1 MAIGFY
7 RLPPWRTEKR
17 NERTFSTGG
26 CRCPSCRYGNTLPR
40 QSRCGSALPMACGM
54 LRFRYFSDFSG
65 GTGAKAGLRPAKNS
79 RAVRCGISSGMRR
92 VCGFSGRY
100 GIVSSSGYSEEISA
114 GLLLVRGLCVRR
126 LAGSTNGPQYRAV
139 GIPGHRCDG
148 GPCGGPDLYG
158 LCLYGGLPVPDHFL
172 QAGQGQGRTFCCE
185 S

>member
-100 GIVSSSGYSEEISA
+100 GSGGYLDGVRYTPKPRMSFSTRCLSCGSGTAESSGVKSSSSNSPA
-114 GLLLVRGLCVRR
+114 
-126 LAGSTNGPQYRAV
+126 NAV
-139 GIPGHRCDG
+139 KM
-148 GPCGGPDLYG
+148 L
-158 LCLYGGLPVPDHFL
+158 
-172 QAGQGQGRTFCCE
+172 
-185 S
+185 

>member
-1 MAIGFY
+1 MTPCRSIHIFMAIGFY

-100 GIVSSSGYSEEISA
+100 GSGGYLTERYTPKPRMSFSTRCLSCGSGTAESSGVKSSSSNSPA
-114 GLLLVRGLCVRR
+114 
-126 LAGSTNGPQYRAV
+126 NAV
-139 GIPGHRCDG
+139 KM
-148 GPCGGPDLYG
+148 L
-158 LCLYGGLPVPDHFL
+158 
-172 QAGQGQGRTFCCE
+172 
-185 S
+185 